1 MSQSDSSAGRRRG
14 SQRPIREWLV
24 FAILLVVAW
33 VFVGPQQLGGPVA
46 YVMVDG
52 TSMVPTYND
61 GDLILAKA
69 RDSYGVGDVVTYVA
83 DTGNQPFPVIH
94 RIVKAKADGS
104 YVTRGDNRDDN
115 DEFHVDDNNIV
126 GESWLRIP
134 HAGVVADFFRHP
146 LGLGLLAAAFV
157 FTLLTKR
164 SSADGVSEDSAGDQ
178 VPSDATTPSEAATEY
193 EAVTTAQV
201 PSA

>member
-1 MSQSDSSAGRRRG
+1 MLPRDSRTARRG
-14 SQRPIREWLV
+14 PTQKRVREWLV
-24 FAILLVVAW
+24 FAIFLGVAW

-61 GDLILAKA
+61 GDLVLAKSKDVYA
-69 RDSYGVGDVVTYVA
+69 VGDVVTYVA
-83 DTGNQPFPVIH
+83 ATGSQPFPVIH
-94 RIVKAKADGS
+94 RIVKTKPDGS

-115 DEFHVDDNNIV
+115 DEFRVDDNNIV
-126 GESWLRIP
+126 GASWLRIP

-146 LGLGLLAAAFV
+146 LGLGLLAAAIVFSLLTRRGPVDDSFRDSMDSQASSDAAIPPEPVAEPDV
-157 FTLLTKR
+157 FT
-164 SSADGVSEDSAGDQ
+164 
-178 VPSDATTPSEAATEY
+178 AAH
-193 EAVTTAQV
+193 V